1 MLNRKNSICSK
12 TLSLILV
19 IAFMFT
25 LLPAAMLVSADDAY
39 VYTLTSDKSSV
50 KSGENVTLTVTLAG
64 AMADIGSINYEIQYN
79 SADFDVD
86 IPTCLDND
94 WLTNDLGMFIQ
105 KGKAY
110 YSDGFGEISA
120 PKYGSKGISGFEKT
134 DVFTMVFQDLE
145 SPVSAENTIYTATN
159 ARAGVITFT
168 AKNDITDISKAF
180 TLADGSVGKVATLSD
195 GTKAFDVQKN
205 VTFVQIKSDEKPEP
219 STGYTYTLTSD
230 KSSVKNGEDVKL
242 TVTLDGA
249 MADIG
254 SINYEI
260 QYNSADFDVD
270 IPTCLDN
277 DWLTNDLGMFIQ
289 KGKAYYS
296 DGFGEIS
303 APKYGSKGIS
313 GFEKTDVFT
322 MVFQDLESPVSAENT
337 IYTATN
343 ARAGVITFTAK
354 NDITDISKAFTLA
367 DGSVGKVATL
377 SDGTKAFDVQK
388 DVKFVQL
395 KGGEVPP
402 ADTDVED
409 TIALIDAIG
418 TVEYTDASKAKIDA
432 ARAKY
437 DSLSAEKQ
445 AKVTNYQTLADAE
458 AKYAELKANAE
469 ANAAKIKAVE
479 DAIAAIGTVEYTDDC
494 KTKIDAARKAYDDL
508 DDSLKSS
515 VPNYETLTA
524 AEAKYDEL
532 KKAAED
538 EAAEIERLK
547 KAAAEVDALIGLIG
561 DVTLEKGDSSIKTA
575 EDALN
580 ALDPKAVEYVTKKA
594 ELEAAR
600 AKYNQLL
607 DEKKAADEAAAK
619 KFTDAVDAI
628 GDVVYTDECKSN
640 IEAAEKIY
648 SELTD
653 DQKALVAA
661 KYDELAQKRKDYS
674 KLDEDAKG
682 AEAAAKEIEA
692 VIAALGEPEL
702 TDEFKK
708 ALEEAEAKF
717 EGASDAVKALVS
729 NKEDLEAK
737 RTKYNE
743 LLKADEE
750 AKAIDAVEAAIN
762 DIGTVEYT
770 PESKAKIDT
779 ARKAYDDLIDALKE
793 KVSNYATL
801 TDAEAKYEELKKAAE
816 GDAAAI
822 NEVIELIN
830 KISDPVTLAD
840 GDAIKAAR
848 KAYDALTVADKET
861 KVTNL
866 SKLTAAEEAYKALV
880 TVGPITDKGGNKLL
894 VIDNLPDGMVAKYG
908 SSEAVIIAMPT
919 GDKKVII
926 PVDDSVTGAVE
937 LTFEAG
943 TPKTYAM
950 GNVYALADTAAS
962 ISMNDVL
969 AILKRASNIVDADA
983 DSQYNKI
990 YANALADILSDLN
1003 GDGIIDS
1010 RDAVLAF
1017 QIFAGDLNDEVKGN
1031 LKFGF

>member
-1 MLNRKNSICSK
+1 MEYTADCKAKIDAARKAYDE
-12 TLSLILV
+12 LD
-19 IAFMFT
+19 
-25 LLPAAMLVSADDAY
+25 AAL
-39 VYTLTSDKSSV
+39 KSSV
-50 KSGENVTLTVTLAG
+50 SNYETLTA
-64 AMADIGSINYEIQYN
+64 AEAKYEE
-79 SADFDVD
+79 
-86 IPTCLDND
+86 L
-94 WLTNDLGMFIQ
+94 
-105 KGKAY
+105 
-110 YSDGFGEISA
+110 
-120 PKYGSKGISGFEKT
+120 
-134 DVFTMVFQDLE
+134 
-145 SPVSAENTIYTATN
+145 
-159 ARAGVITFT
+159 
-168 AKNDITDISKAF
+168 
-180 TLADGSVGKVATLSD
+180 
-195 GTKAFDVQKN
+195 
-205 VTFVQIKSDEKPEP
+205 KPAP
-219 STGYTYTLTSD
+219 STGYTYTLTGD
-230 KSSVKNGEDVKL
+230 KTGVKAGEN
-242 TVTLDGA
+242 VTLSVNLNGA
-249 MADIG
+249 LADVC
-254 SINYEI
+254 SLNYEI
-260 QYNSADFDVD
+260 YYNSADFTDNG
-270 IPTCLDN
+270 LDETWVT
-277 DWLTNDLGMFIQ
+277 DELGKMTFGGVTVYT
-289 KGKAYYS
+289 KGLGAL
-296 DGFGEIS
+296 G
-303 APKYGSKGIS
+303 APKAGSKKLEKPV
-313 GFEKTDVFT
+313 EKTDVYT
-322 MVFQDLESPVSAENT
+322 VVFQNLENPINSASDL
-337 IYTATN
+337 YKATEVK
-343 ARAGVITFTAK
+343 AGVIKFTANK
-354 NDITDISKAFTLA
+354 DISDISKAFTLA
-367 DGSVGKVATL
+367 VGGVSKLIDKKFTPQEDVTL
-377 SDGTKAFDVQK
+377 
-388 DVKFVQL
+388 VQL

-409 TIALIDAIG
+409 AIALIDAIG

-445 AKVTNYQTLADAE
+445 ANVTNYATLTAAE

-494 KTKIDAARKAYDDL
+494 KAKIDAARKAYDDL

-515 VPNYETLTA
+515 VSNYETLTA

-561 DVTLEKGDSSIKTA
+561 DVTLEKGDSAIKTA

-682 AEAAAKEIEA
+682 AEAAAKEIET
-692 VIAALGEPEL
+692 VIAALGEPDL

-708 ALEEAEAKF
+708 ALEEAEAKLA
-717 EGASDAVKALVS
+717 GASDAVKALVS

-737 RTKYNE
+737 RAKYNE

-750 AKAIDAVEAAIN
+750 AKAIAAVEAAIN

-770 PESKAKIDT
+770 PESKAKIDA
-779 ARKAYDDLIDALKE
+779 ARKAYDDLNDALKE

-816 GDAAAI
+816 GDVAAI

-848 KAYDALTVADKET
+848 KAYDALAVADKET

-866 SKLTAAEEAYKALV
+866 SKLTAAEEAYKALA
-880 TVGPITDKGGNKLL
+880 TVEPITDKGGNKLL

-908 SSEAVIIAMPT
+908 SSEAVVITMPT

-1010 RDAVLAF
+1010 RDAVLAS